1 MYYRIRAPAPFY
13 NKVSPHL
20 FKTQTPHYTKFVS
33 RYAWNKP
40 MEFKY
45 TIPILA
51 QTNLS
56 TFWVYYALNP
66 KYQQAYWHFI
76 NLTG

>member
-1 MYYRIRAPAPFY
+1 MYYRIRAPFY
-13 NKVSPHL
+13 NKVSPNL
-20 FKTQTPHYTKFVS
+20 FKTQRPQLPSPPKYT
-33 RYAWNKP
+33 WNKP

-45 TIPILA
+45 MIPILA

-56 TFWVYYALNP
+56 TFWALYALNP
-66 KYQQAYWHFI
+66 KYQKAYWHFI